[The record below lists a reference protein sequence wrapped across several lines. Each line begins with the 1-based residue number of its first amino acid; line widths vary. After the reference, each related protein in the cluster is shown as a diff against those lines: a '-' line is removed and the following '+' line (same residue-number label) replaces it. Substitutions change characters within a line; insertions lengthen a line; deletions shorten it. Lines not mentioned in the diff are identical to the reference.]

1 MCVLFW
7 SGNFVLGRFIKDD
20 ISPIE
25 MASFRWFFV
34 TIIVSPILIM
44 SYKKIIISLKNN
56 FFIMILLSILGIS
69 AFNTILYIGLTMT
82 TATNA
87 LIINSSIPI
96 IVLFLSFI
104 ILKQKISLNQTLGIA
119 VSTLGVIFLILK
131 GDISKIFSLE
141 FNNGD
146 LLVILSSLTWAL
158 YSVVV
163 KFKPK
168 DLNDFEF
175 FATIVFLGFLFLLPI
190 YLYQGYTLENELTI
204 IKLNYLVFGY
214 VSIFAS
220 SLSYYFW
227 HYGINQIG
235 ASKTAQFTHLMPIF
249 GAILAYI
256 FLDEV
261 LQFYHILGVILI
273 AFGIYL
279 SLIYKKA

>member
-1 MCVLFW
+1 LCVLFW

-131 GDISKIFSLE
+131 GDISRIFSLE

>member
-104 ILKQKISLNQTLGIA
+104 ILKQKISLNQTLGIV

-131 GDISKIFSLE
+131 GDISRIFSLE

-175 FATIVFLGFLFLLPI
+175 FCNNCIFRFFIFIANIFI
-190 YLYQGYTLENELTI
+190 SRLYFRE
-204 IKLNYLVFGY
+204 
-214 VSIFAS
+214 
-220 SLSYYFW
+220 
-227 HYGINQIG
+227 
-235 ASKTAQFTHLMPIF
+235 
-249 GAILAYI
+249 
-256 FLDEV
+256 
-261 LQFYHILGVILI
+261 
-273 AFGIYL
+273 
-279 SLIYKKA
+279 